1 MGWQDRTYQN
11 PDEGG
16 AQYPFV
22 QWVNDGGQ
30 LDPRN
35 PRGGFAMPEDQVEM
49 LGTYPAGAEVRNLVF
64 RNGENTTVFFTE
76 WMTVVV
82 LGIRF
87 CWIGQDG
94 NRVSSYVEG
103 ARSKLQALCLMRDVE
118 GRLVGPVMLTF
129 RGIPGKYFAE
139 VYKQHR
145 ARVNKATRCK
155 APAYA
160 FVMRI
165 AAGAPVMAGSHQ
177 KSLVT
182 PVILVDDFDPE
193 LNYVGDNVLDTM
205 DNSDFWAKVNAW
217 RKAWAVPGPNGDGEV
232 EDDDNGDVTDNDTV
246 RTARQDID
254 DLFGPAPTP
263 APTTAPAPAPTPAPT
278 TTPAPAPTPAP
289 VPPKDD
295 PLARARAVKLPTT
308 QRYGANATVADLE
321 KARDA
326 EALQWFA
333 AHAAKYPEVAHAC
346 SVVLEAMRQ
355 REQEIPF

>member
-64 RNGENTTVFFTE
+64 RSGENTTIFFTE
-76 WMTVVV
+76 RMEVAV
-82 LGIRF
+82 LATRF
-87 CWIGQDG
+87 CWIKDG

-103 ARSKLQALCLMRDVE
+103 ARSKLQALCLMRDAD
-118 GRLVGPVMLTF
+118 GRLAGPVMLTF
-129 RGIPGKYFAE
+129 RGIPGKHFAE
-139 VYKQHR
+139 AYKQHR
-145 ARVNKATRCK
+145 ARVNKATRGK

-160 FVMRI
+160 FTMVI
-165 AAGAPVMAGSHQ
+165 TAGEPVMAGSHQ
-177 KSLVT
+177 KSRIT
-182 PVILVDDFDPE
+182 PVVLADDFDLD
-193 LNYVGDNVLDTM
+193 LNFIGDGVLETM

-217 RKAWAVPGPNGDGEV
+217 KKAWAMPGPNGDGEV
-232 EDDDNGDVTDNDTV
+232 EDDDNSDDNGVADNAA
-246 RTARQDID
+246 RTAQQDID

-263 APTTAPAPAPTPAPT
+263 APTPAPA
-278 TTPAPAPTPAP
+278 
-289 VPPKDD
+289 PPKDD
-295 PLARARAVKLPTT
+295 PLTKARAVKLPTT
-308 QRYGANATVADLE
+308 QKYGANATVADLE
-321 KARDA
+321 KAKDTA
-326 EALQWFA
+326 ALQWFT
-333 AHAAKYPEVAHAC
+333 AHVAKYPEVAHAC